1 MDFHDDYP
9 SYETMYNHDE
19 AYGKKARRKLW
30 NVFWIM
36 LVITIVELLIGTF
49 ADRMGLLTELRGSTL
64 SLKMIFVILTI
75 VKAGYIV
82 MSFMHLGHEVKFM
95 KYIILMPYIIF
106 MFYAIFI
113 ILTEGTYAGTGG
125 RATHVDPVLVKQ
137 QKMILEH
144 HKNGGGHDGGHDQK
158 TGHDEAAKEEAH
170 H

>member
-19 AYGKKARRKLW
+19 DYGKKARRKLW

-36 LVITIVELLIGTF
+36 LAITIGELLIGTY
-49 ADRMGLLTELRGSTL
+49 AAKMGLLTETRGSSMTL
-64 SLKMIFVILTI
+64 KIIFVVLTL

-95 KYIILMPYIIF
+95 KYIILMPYIVF

-113 ILTEGTYAGTGG
+113 ILTEGTYAGGTG
-125 RATHVDPVLVKQ
+125 RLTRVDPVLKHQ
-137 QKMILEH
+137 QEMILLH
-144 HKNGGGHDGGHDQK
+144 HKNGGGHEGHE
-158 TGHDEAAKEEAH
+158 GAAKEEAH